1 MLKKLSQKK
10 ANIKSFDLIDNLNI
24 QNITRNVF
32 YNHFVIDGKVELPSC
47 INCEEKTCYKHNENE
62 INIKI
67 FDSLPY
73 NNDLR
78 VCPVNAIEINEDS
91 NINITDGCISCGL
104 CVQRCPIGGLYLDK
118 ENNFVATK
126 YDFNANL
133 YYENNENLVS
143 STSVRNKIKTQI
155 NTDLIINENYLDT
168 FYSKIEKKNT
178 STTDFELILTRNLLI
193 NVKIP
198 NKVTAKGNNDS
209 RVDLIGIVDEKY
221 LLAEIDYKNND
232 NLSLIRK
239 TLENI
244 SLLENKYKILKKDKI
259 LPIIII
265 NDLPN
270 KRSDMYE
277 LLNDIYNI
285 LNIKIYT
292 LPLHFL
298 LISSLTNKKLILKS
312 IEEFYINKSDSDFI
326 QPVMNVFENVN
337 EIDEYFKSKKKYKPL
352 K

>member
-1 MLKKLSQKK
+1 MLKKLSQKRE
-10 ANIKSFDLIDNLNI
+10 NIKSFDLIDNINI
-24 QNITRNVF
+24 QTITRNVF
-32 YNHFVIDGKVELPSC
+32 ENYFNIDGKIELPSC
-47 INCEEKTCYKHNENE
+47 INCEEKSCYKYTENE

-78 VCPVNAIEINEDS
+78 VCPVNAIEIGDNY
-91 NINITDGCISCGL
+91 NICITENCISCGL

-118 ENNFVATK
+118 ENNFKATK
-126 YDFNANL
+126 YDINTNIFL
-133 YYENNENLVS
+133 ENNQTLS
-143 STSVRNKIKTQI
+143 SSLKIKDKIKTEYYSELTI
-155 NTDLIINENYLDT
+155 KESYLDT
-168 FYSKIEKKNT
+168 FYLKIEKKNT
-178 STTDFELILTRNLLI
+178 AILDFELILSRNILI
-193 NVKIP
+193 NLKIP

-209 RVDLIGIVDEKY
+209 RFDLIGVLEDKY

-244 SLLENKYKILKKDKI
+244 SLLENKFQINKEDKI
-259 LPIIII
+259 LPVIII

-277 LLNDIYNI
+277 LLNDIYNV
-285 LNIKIYT
+285 LDIKVYT
-292 LPLHFL
+292 LPLHYL
-298 LISSLTNKKLILKS
+298 LICSLTNKKLTIQN
-312 IEEFYINKSDSDFI
+312 IEHFYINKNNTDFI
-326 QPVMNVFENVN
+326 KPMLNTFENINQV
-337 EIDEYFKSKKKYKPL
+337 DDYFKTKKKYKTL

>member
-10 ANIKSFDLIDNLNI
+10 GNIKSFDLIDNINI
-24 QNITRNVF
+24 QTITRNVF
-32 YNHFVIDGKVELPSC
+32 ENYFDIDGKLELPSC
-47 INCEEKTCYKHNENE
+47 INCEEKSCYKYNENE

-78 VCPVNAIEINEDS
+78 VCPVNAIEIDENYNISINE
-91 NINITDGCISCGL
+91 NCISCGL

-118 ENNFVATK
+118 ENNFKATK
-126 YDFNANL
+126 YDVNTNIFC
-133 YYENNENLVS
+133 ENNEKLVS
-143 STSVRNKIKTQI
+143 SSKIKDKIKTEHYSEI
-155 NTDLIINENYLDT
+155 IINENYLDA
-168 FYSKIEKKNT
+168 FYSKIDKKNT
-178 STTDFELILTRNLLI
+178 TILDFELILSRNILI
-193 NVKIP
+193 NLKIP

-209 RVDLIGIVDEKY
+209 RFDLIGLLEDKY

-244 SLLENKYKILKKDKI
+244 SLLENKFQIKKDDKI
-259 LPIIII
+259 LPVIII

-277 LLNDIYNI
+277 LLNDIYNV

-292 LPLHFL
+292 LPLHYL
-298 LISSLTNKKLILKS
+298 LICSLINKRLTFKDITQ
-312 IEEFYINKSDSDFI
+312 FYINKNNVDFI
-326 QPVMNVFENVN
+326 DPIVNTIENII
-337 EIDEYFKSKKKYKPL
+337 EIDEYFKIQKKYKPL

>member
-10 ANIKSFDLIDNLNI
+10 GDVKSFDLIDDISI
-24 QNITRNVF
+24 QSISRSLY
-32 YNHFVIDGKVELPSC
+32 YNELIIDGKTELPSC
-47 INCEEKTCYKHNENE
+47 VNCEEKYCYKFTEKDVD
-62 INIKI
+62 IKI

-78 VCPVNAIEINEDS
+78 VCPVNAIVLDESN
-91 NINITDGCISCGL
+91 NINISDSCISCGL
-104 CVQRCPIGGLYLDK
+104 CVQRCPIGGLYLNEK
-118 ENNFVATK
+118 NTYKATK
-126 YDFNANL
+126 YA
-133 YYENNENLVS
+133 
-143 STSVRNKIKTQI
+143 
-155 NTDLIINENYLDT
+155 INENVYHEINDT
-168 FYSKIEKKNT
+168 LITSLSIQGKIQTESYTDIVIIESHLNSFYSKIKDRNT
-178 STTDFELILTRNLLI
+178 TVPDFELIISRNILNMLGLL
-193 NVKIP
+193 

-209 RVDLIGIVDEKY
+209 RFDLIGILEGKY
-221 LLAEIDYKNND
+221 ILAEIDFKNND

-244 SLLENKYKILKKDKI
+244 SILENKFKITKKDNI
-259 LPIIII
+259 IPVIII

-277 LLNDIYNI
+277 LLDDIYKV

-298 LISSLTNKKLILKS
+298 LISLLKNKKIELKS
-312 IEEFYINKSDSDFI
+312 IKEFYINKSNNDFLEPTKKVI
-326 QPVMNVFENVN
+326 KNIN
-337 EIDEYFKSKKKYKPL
+337 EIDQYFKLEKKYKAL